1 MCIFSGLMRSYIWES
16 LLRLNIS
23 AKMQSESGLG
33 NVEINVG
40 GDVDSEADFL
50 NDSKKM

>member
-1 MCIFSGLMRSYIWES
+1 MCIFSRLMRSYIWES

-23 AKMQSESGLG
+23 VKMQIESGLG
-33 NVEINVG
+33 KLEINVG
-40 GDVDSEADFL
+40 GDVDCEGDFL